1 MARFYCPLPLVS
13 GQVVDLPPTAAR
25 HVQVLRMQPG
35 HTLTL
40 FNGEG
45 GEFSAEVQHM
55 GRSDVR
61 VVVGEHRDVE
71 CEAVSQV
78 HLAVG
83 MPANERMDWLV
94 EKATELGVHRI
105 TPLMTERSVVRL
117 TGERAEKKQAH
128 WQAVA
133 ASASEQCGRN
143 RVPVIDM
150 PERLDA
156 WLARQTPQAD
166 VVHGVL
172 SLHASTQPLNAL
184 RGGAA
189 ASAKSWVL
197 LNGPEGGLT
206 ECRRCRSSRQR
217 VQGLE
222 PGRACV
228 ACRNSGLGCAGA
240 VDLGLK
246 VAKQA
251 SAKTAKPT
259 ALAGFAWGW
268 MVSVYERSSLNTAVP
283 AIRFGHVS
291 TRWPFCKPNESVTCR
306 PFFSASTSKSLN
318 VPTRMLG
325 VSYHW

>member
-61 VVVGEHRDVE
+61 VLVGEHRDVE
-71 CEAVSQV
+71 CEAACQV

-105 TPLMTERSVVRL
+105 TPLMTERSVIRL

-156 WLARQTPQAD
+156 WLARQTAQAD

-184 RGGAA
+184 REGAA
-189 ASAKSWVL
+189 TTAKSWVL

-206 ECRRCRSSRQR
+206 DAEDAAA
-217 VQGLE
+217 
-222 PGRACV
+222 RAK
-228 ACRNSGLGCAGA
+228 GF
-240 VDLGLK
+240 
-246 VAKQA
+246 
-251 SAKTAKPT
+251 T
-259 ALAGFAWGW
+259 ALSLG
-268 MVSVYERSSLNTAVP
+268 ERVLRAETA
-283 AIRFGHVS
+283 A
-291 TRWPFCKPNESVTCR
+291 
-306 PFFSASTSKSLN
+306 
-318 VPTRMLG
+318 LG
-325 VSYHW
+325 ALALLTLA

>member
-1 MARFYCPLPLVS
+1 MARFYCSLPLVT

-61 VVVGEHRDVE
+61 VVVGKHRDVE
-71 CEAVSQV
+71 CEAAVQV

-105 TPLMTERSVVRL
+105 TPLMTERSVIRL

-143 RVPVIDM
+143 RVSVIDM

-156 WLARQTPQAD
+156 WLARQVAQAD
-166 VVHGVL
+166 VLHGVL
-172 SLHASTQPLNAL
+172 SLHASTQPLTAMQANAVQ
-184 RGGAA
+184 
-189 ASAKSWVL
+189 KSWVL

-206 ECRRCRSSRQR
+206 DAEDTAARAKGFVALSLGER
-217 VQGLE
+217 VL
-222 PGRACV
+222 RAET
-228 ACRNSGLGCAGA
+228 AALG
-240 VDLGLK
+240 
-246 VAKQA
+246 
-251 SAKTAKPT
+251 
-259 ALAGFAWGW
+259 ALA
-268 MVSVYERSSLNTAVP
+268 LLTL
-283 AIRFGHVS
+283 
-291 TRWPFCKPNESVTCR
+291 T
-306 PFFSASTSKSLN
+306 
-318 VPTRMLG
+318 
-325 VSYHW
+325 

>member
-40 FNGEG
+40 FNGQG
-45 GEFSAEVQHM
+45 GQFSAEVQHM

-61 VVVGEHRDVE
+61 VVVGEHRNAE
-71 CEAVSQV
+71 CESAVQV

-105 TPLMTERSVVRL
+105 TPLMTERSVIRL

-143 RVPVIDM
+143 RVPLIDA

-156 WLARQTPQAD
+156 WLAKQIAQAD
-166 VVHGVL
+166 AVQCVL
-172 SLHASTQPLNAL
+172 SLHASTQPLTAMRANAVQ
-184 RGGAA
+184 
-189 ASAKSWVL
+189 KSWVL

-206 ECRRCRSSRQR
+206 DAEDAAARAKGFVALSLGER
-217 VQGLE
+217 VL
-222 PGRACV
+222 RAET
-228 ACRNSGLGCAGA
+228 AALG
-240 VDLGLK
+240 
-246 VAKQA
+246 
-251 SAKTAKPT
+251 
-259 ALAGFAWGW
+259 ALALLT
-268 MVSVYERSSLNTAVP
+268 LN
-283 AIRFGHVS
+283 
-291 TRWPFCKPNESVTCR
+291 
-306 PFFSASTSKSLN
+306 
-318 VPTRMLG
+318 
-325 VSYHW
+325 

>member
-40 FNGEG
+40 FNGQG
-45 GEFSAEVQHM
+45 GQFSAEIQHM

-61 VVVGEHRDVE
+61 VVVGEFRDLE
-71 CEAVSQV
+71 CEAAVQV

-105 TPLMTERSVVRL
+105 TPLMTERSVIRL

-150 PERLDA
+150 PERIDA
-156 WLARQTPQAD
+156 WLAKQTAQAD

-172 SLHASTQPLNAL
+172 SLHASTQPLNAVRDQTL
-184 RGGAA
+184 EQT
-189 ASAKSWVL
+189 KTWVL

-206 ECRRCRSSRQR
+206 DAEDAAARAKGFVALSLGDR
-217 VQGLE
+217 VL
-222 PGRACV
+222 RAET
-228 ACRNSGLGCAGA
+228 AALG
-240 VDLGLK
+240 
-246 VAKQA
+246 
-251 SAKTAKPT
+251 
-259 ALAGFAWGW
+259 ALA
-268 MVSVYERSSLNTAVP
+268 LLTL
-283 AIRFGHVS
+283 
-291 TRWPFCKPNESVTCR
+291 T
-306 PFFSASTSKSLN
+306 
-318 VPTRMLG
+318 
-325 VSYHW
+325 

>member
-1 MARFYCPLPLVS
+1 MARFFCPLPLVS

-61 VVVGEHRDVE
+61 VVVGEHRAVE
-71 CEAVSQV
+71 CEAAVQV

-105 TPLMTERSVVRL
+105 TPLMTERSVLRL
-117 TGERAEKKQAH
+117 TGERADKKQAH

-143 RVPVIDM
+143 RVPVIDA

-156 WLARQTPQAD
+156 WLARQTPQAN
-166 VVHGVL
+166 VVQGVL
-172 SLHASTQPLNAL
+172 SLHASTQPLQAL
-184 RGGAA
+184 RAGAA
-189 ASAKSWVL
+189 VTPSAWVL

-206 ECRRCRSSRQR
+206 DAEDAAARAKGFAAVSLGER
-217 VQGLE
+217 VL
-222 PGRACV
+222 RAET
-228 ACRNSGLGCAGA
+228 AALG
-240 VDLGLK
+240 
-246 VAKQA
+246 
-251 SAKTAKPT
+251 
-259 ALAGFAWGW
+259 ALA
-268 MVSVYERSSLNTAVP
+268 
-283 AIRFGHVS
+283 
-291 TRWPFCKPNESVTCR
+291 
-306 PFFSASTSKSLN
+306 
-318 VPTRMLG
+318 MLTLA
-325 VSYHW
+325 

>member
-1 MARFYCPLPLVS
+1 MARFYCPLPLVP

-35 HTLTL
+35 HSLTL
-40 FNGEG
+40 FNGQG

-61 VVVGEHRDVE
+61 VVVGEHRNVE
-71 CEAVSQV
+71 CEAAAQV

-105 TPLMTERSVVRL
+105 TPLMTERSVIRL

-143 RVPVIDM
+143 RVPLIDA

-156 WLARQTPQAD
+156 WLARQTSQAD

-172 SLHASTQPLNAL
+172 SLHASTQALTAVRDLQPLRDA
-184 RGGAA
+184 GVAA
-189 ASAKSWVL
+189 AKTWVL

-206 ECRRCRSSRQR
+206 DAEDAAARANGFIALSLGER
-217 VQGLE
+217 VL
-222 PGRACV
+222 RAET
-228 ACRNSGLGCAGA
+228 AALG
-240 VDLGLK
+240 
-246 VAKQA
+246 
-251 SAKTAKPT
+251 
-259 ALAGFAWGW
+259 ALALLT
-268 MVSVYERSSLNTAVP
+268 LN
-283 AIRFGHVS
+283 
-291 TRWPFCKPNESVTCR
+291 
-306 PFFSASTSKSLN
+306 
-318 VPTRMLG
+318 
-325 VSYHW
+325 

>member
-1 MARFYCPLPLVS
+1 VARFYCPLPLVS

-35 HTLTL
+35 HSLTL

-61 VVVGEHRDVE
+61 VVVGEHRHVE
-71 CEAVSQV
+71 CEAAVQV

-105 TPLMTERSVVRL
+105 TPLMTERSVIRL
-117 TGERAEKKQAH
+117 TGDRAEKKQAH
-128 WQAVA
+128 WHAVA

-156 WLARQTPQAD
+156 WLARQTAQAD
-166 VVHGVL
+166 VVQGVL
-172 SLHASTQPLNAL
+172 SLHASTQPLSAL
-184 RGGAA
+184 R
-189 ASAKSWVL
+189 ASAQPKAWVL

-206 ECRRCRSSRQR
+206 DAEDAAARAKGFAAMSLGAR
-217 VQGLE
+217 VL
-222 PGRACV
+222 RAE
-228 ACRNSGLGCAGA
+228 
-240 VDLGLK
+240 
-246 VAKQA
+246 
-251 SAKTAKPT
+251 TA
-259 ALAGFAWGW
+259 ALAALACLAL
-268 MVSVYERSSLNTAVP
+268 V
-283 AIRFGHVS
+283 
-291 TRWPFCKPNESVTCR
+291 
-306 PFFSASTSKSLN
+306 
-318 VPTRMLG
+318 
-325 VSYHW
+325 

>member
-35 HTLTL
+35 HMLTL

-71 CEAVSQV
+71 CEASVQV

-117 TGERAEKKQAH
+117 AGERAEKKQAH

-143 RVPVIDM
+143 RVPIIDA
-150 PERLDA
+150 PERFDA
-156 WLARQTPQAD
+156 WLARQTPQAE

-184 RGGAA
+184 RDGAA
-189 ASAKSWVL
+189 VRPKVWVL

-206 ECRRCRSSRQR
+206 DTEDAAARAKGFAALSLGER
-217 VQGLE
+217 VL
-222 PGRACV
+222 RAET
-228 ACRNSGLGCAGA
+228 AALG
-240 VDLGLK
+240 
-246 VAKQA
+246 
-251 SAKTAKPT
+251 
-259 ALAGFAWGW
+259 ALALLTLA
-268 MVSVYERSSLNTAVP
+268 
-283 AIRFGHVS
+283 
-291 TRWPFCKPNESVTCR
+291 
-306 PFFSASTSKSLN
+306 
-318 VPTRMLG
+318 
-325 VSYHW
+325 

>member
-1 MARFYCPLPLVS
+1 MARFYCPLPFIS

-35 HTLTL
+35 HSLTL

-71 CEAVSQV
+71 CEAACQV

-105 TPLMTERSVVRL
+105 TPLMTERSVIRL

-143 RVPVIDM
+143 RVPVIDA

-156 WLARQTPQAD
+156 WLAKQTAQAD
-166 VVHGVL
+166 AVQCVL
-172 SLHASTQPLNAL
+172 SLHASTQPLTAMRANAVQ
-184 RGGAA
+184 
-189 ASAKSWVL
+189 KSWVL
-197 LNGPEGGLT
+197 LNGPEGSLT
-206 ECRRCRSSRQR
+206 DAEDAAARAKGIVPLSLGER
-217 VQGLE
+217 VL
-222 PGRACV
+222 RAET
-228 ACRNSGLGCAGA
+228 AALG
-240 VDLGLK
+240 
-246 VAKQA
+246 
-251 SAKTAKPT
+251 
-259 ALAGFAWGW
+259 ALA
-268 MVSVYERSSLNTAVP
+268 LLTL
-283 AIRFGHVS
+283 
-291 TRWPFCKPNESVTCR
+291 T
-306 PFFSASTSKSLN
+306 
-318 VPTRMLG
+318 
-325 VSYHW
+325 

>member
-1 MARFYCPLPLVS
+1 MARFYCPLPLVP

-61 VVVGEHRDVE
+61 VVVGEHRDAE
-71 CEAVSQV
+71 CEAACQV

-105 TPLMTERSVVRL
+105 TPLMTERSVIRL

-156 WLARQTPQAD
+156 WLARQTTQTD

-172 SLHASTQPLNAL
+172 SLHASTQPLHAL
-184 RGGAA
+184 RHGAA
-189 ASAKSWVL
+189 ESAKSWVL

-206 ECRRCRSSRQR
+206 DAEDAAARAKGFVALSLGER
-217 VQGLE
+217 VLRAETAALGALTLLTLE
-222 PGRACV
+222 
-228 ACRNSGLGCAGA
+228 
-240 VDLGLK
+240 
-246 VAKQA
+246 
-251 SAKTAKPT
+251 
-259 ALAGFAWGW
+259 
-268 MVSVYERSSLNTAVP
+268 
-283 AIRFGHVS
+283 
-291 TRWPFCKPNESVTCR
+291 
-306 PFFSASTSKSLN
+306 
-318 VPTRMLG
+318 
-325 VSYHW
+325 

>member
-71 CEAVSQV
+71 CEAACQV

-105 TPLMTERSVVRL
+105 TPLMTERSVIRL

-156 WLARQTPQAD
+156 WLARQTTQTD

-172 SLHASTQPLNAL
+172 SLHASTQPINAL
-184 RGGAA
+184 RDGLMG
-189 ASAKSWVL
+189 SAKSWVL

-206 ECRRCRSSRQR
+206 DAEDTAARGKGFVALSLGER
-217 VQGLE
+217 VL
-222 PGRACV
+222 RAET
-228 ACRNSGLGCAGA
+228 AALG
-240 VDLGLK
+240 
-246 VAKQA
+246 
-251 SAKTAKPT
+251 
-259 ALAGFAWGW
+259 ALA
-268 MVSVYERSSLNTAVP
+268 LLTL
-283 AIRFGHVS
+283 
-291 TRWPFCKPNESVTCR
+291 T
-306 PFFSASTSKSLN
+306 
-318 VPTRMLG
+318 
-325 VSYHW
+325 

>member
-35 HTLTL
+35 QTLTL

-61 VVVGEHRDVE
+61 VVVGEHRAVE
-71 CEAVSQV
+71 CEATVQV

-105 TPLMTERSVVRL
+105 TPLMTERSVLRL
-117 TGERAEKKQAH
+117 AGERADKKQAH

-143 RVPVIDM
+143 RVPVIDA

-156 WLARQTPQAD
+156 WLARQTPQAH
-166 VVHGVL
+166 VVQGVL
-172 SLHASTQPLNAL
+172 SLHASTQPLQAL
-184 RGGAA
+184 RAG
-189 ASAKSWVL
+189 SAVTPSVWVL

-206 ECRRCRSSRQR
+206 DAEDSAARLKGFAAVSLGER
-217 VQGLE
+217 VL
-222 PGRACV
+222 RAE
-228 ACRNSGLGCAGA
+228 
-240 VDLGLK
+240 
-246 VAKQA
+246 
-251 SAKTAKPT
+251 TA
-259 ALAGFAWGW
+259 ALAALA
-268 MVSVYERSSLNTAVP
+268 VVNT
-283 AIRFGHVS
+283 F
-291 TRWPFCKPNESVTCR
+291 
-306 PFFSASTSKSLN
+306 
-318 VPTRMLG
+318 
-325 VSYHW
+325 

>member
-61 VVVGEHRDVE
+61 VVVGEHRAVE
-71 CEAVSQV
+71 CEADCQV

-105 TPLMTERSVVRL
+105 TPLMTERSVIRL

-143 RVPVIDM
+143 RVPVIDL

-156 WLARQTPQAD
+156 WLARQAVQAD
-166 VVHGVL
+166 VVLGVL
-172 SLHASTQPLNAL
+172 SLHASTQPLNVL
-184 RGGAA
+184 RDAVVG
-189 ASAKSWVL
+189 SAKSWVL

-206 ECRRCRSSRQR
+206 DAEDTAARGKGFVALSLGER
-217 VQGLE
+217 VL
-222 PGRACV
+222 RAET
-228 ACRNSGLGCAGA
+228 AALG
-240 VDLGLK
+240 
-246 VAKQA
+246 
-251 SAKTAKPT
+251 
-259 ALAGFAWGW
+259 ALA
-268 MVSVYERSSLNTAVP
+268 LLTL
-283 AIRFGHVS
+283 
-291 TRWPFCKPNESVTCR
+291 T
-306 PFFSASTSKSLN
+306 
-318 VPTRMLG
+318 
-325 VSYHW
+325 

>member
-55 GRSDVR
+55 GRNDVR
-61 VVVGEHRDVE
+61 VVVGEHRDAE
-71 CEAVSQV
+71 CEAACQV

-105 TPLMTERSVVRL
+105 TPLMTERSVIRL

-156 WLARQTPQAD
+156 WLARQAAQAD
-166 VVHGVL
+166 VVLGVL

-184 RGGAA
+184 RDAVVG
-189 ASAKSWVL
+189 SAKSWVL

-206 ECRRCRSSRQR
+206 DAEDTAARGKGFVALSLGER
-217 VQGLE
+217 VL
-222 PGRACV
+222 RAET
-228 ACRNSGLGCAGA
+228 AALG
-240 VDLGLK
+240 
-246 VAKQA
+246 
-251 SAKTAKPT
+251 
-259 ALAGFAWGW
+259 ALA
-268 MVSVYERSSLNTAVP
+268 LLTL
-283 AIRFGHVS
+283 
-291 TRWPFCKPNESVTCR
+291 T
-306 PFFSASTSKSLN
+306 
-318 VPTRMLG
+318 
-325 VSYHW
+325 

>member
-1 MARFYCPLPLVS
+1 MARFYCPLPLVT

-61 VVVGEHRDVE
+61 VVVGEHRAVE
-71 CEAVSQV
+71 CEADVQV

-105 TPLMTERSVVRL
+105 TPLMTERSVIRL

-156 WLARQTPQAD
+156 WLARQVAQAD
-166 VVHGVL
+166 VLHGVL
-172 SLHASTQPLNAL
+172 SLHASTQPLTAMQANAVQ
-184 RGGAA
+184 
-189 ASAKSWVL
+189 KSWVL

-206 ECRRCRSSRQR
+206 DAEDTAARAKGFVALSLGER
-217 VQGLE
+217 VL
-222 PGRACV
+222 RAET
-228 ACRNSGLGCAGA
+228 AALG
-240 VDLGLK
+240 
-246 VAKQA
+246 
-251 SAKTAKPT
+251 
-259 ALAGFAWGW
+259 ALA
-268 MVSVYERSSLNTAVP
+268 LLTL
-283 AIRFGHVS
+283 
-291 TRWPFCKPNESVTCR
+291 T
-306 PFFSASTSKSLN
+306 
-318 VPTRMLG
+318 
-325 VSYHW
+325 

>member
-1 MARFYCPLPLVS
+1 VARFYCPLSLVS
-13 GQVVDLPPTAAR
+13 GQVVDLLPTAAR

-71 CEAVSQV
+71 CEAACQV

-184 RGGAA
+184 REGATG
-189 ASAKSWVL
+189 SAKSWVL

-206 ECRRCRSSRQR
+206 DAEDAAA
-217 VQGLE
+217 
-222 PGRACV
+222 RA
-228 ACRNSGLGCAGA
+228 NGF
-240 VDLGLK
+240 
-246 VAKQA
+246 
-251 SAKTAKPT
+251 T
-259 ALAGFAWGW
+259 ALSLG
-268 MVSVYERSSLNTAVP
+268 ERVLRAETA
-283 AIRFGHVS
+283 A
-291 TRWPFCKPNESVTCR
+291 
-306 PFFSASTSKSLN
+306 
-318 VPTRMLG
+318 LG
-325 VSYHW
+325 ALALLTLA